1 MPLGDCSCL
10 FGAIGYVTEHSLTNL
25 GTMRPRQFTDSE
37 LLETARRCFLE
48 HGPSVSTT
56 TIADELGVSQAA
68 LFKRFKTKQAL
79 MVEALAPGD
88 RPPWIDEVEAGPDE
102 RSVPEQLRHVVERI
116 DAFLAQMLPCI
127 AVMRAAGLD
136 PAEMIRGR
144 ELPPPVLAHRTL
156 SGWFHRL
163 HEQGRAHIPH
173 PQSTAMAFLG
183 ALHARH
189 MLGHVLGPHAPQI
202 EPEFLQNL
210 VDVFWAGI
218 TPRAS
223 APDPR

>member
-1 MPLGDCSCL
+1 
-10 FGAIGYVTEHSLTNL
+10 
-25 GTMRPRQFTDSE
+25 MRPRQFTDTE

-48 HGPSVSTT
+48 HGPGVSTSA
-56 TIADELGVSQAA
+56 IAEELGVSQAA

-88 RPPWIDEVEAGPDE
+88 RPAWIAEVEAGPDE
-102 RSVPEQLRHVVERI
+102 RPVVEQLRQVVERI

-136 PAEMIRGR
+136 PREMLRGR

-156 SGWFHRL
+156 SEWFRRL

-189 MLGHVLGPHAPQI
+189 MLGHMLGEHAPKT

-210 VDVFWAGI
+210 VEVFWAGI
-218 TPRAS
+218 NPPGSPTSPGSPAS
-223 APDPR
+223 PAPPGSVRS

>member
-1 MPLGDCSCL
+1 
-10 FGAIGYVTEHSLTNL
+10 
-25 GTMRPRQFTDSE
+25 MRPRQFSDHE

-48 HGPSVSTT
+48 HGPGVSTSA
-56 TIADELGVSQAA
+56 IAEELGVSQAA

-88 RPPWIDEVEAGPDE
+88 RPPWIAVVEAGPDD
-102 RSVPEQLRHVVERI
+102 RPVPVQLREVVEHI

-127 AVMRAAGLD
+127 AVLRAAGLG
-136 PAEMIRGR
+136 PADVMQGR
-144 ELPPPVLAHRTL
+144 EVPPPVLAHRTL
-156 SGWFHRL
+156 SGWFRRL
-163 HEQGRAHIPH
+163 HEQGRARIPH

-189 MLGHVLGPHAPQI
+189 MLGHMLGSHAPQI

-210 VDVFWAGI
+210 VDVLWSGI
-218 TPRAS
+218 TPPTADPPTAVPPSSPAS
-223 APDPR
+223 AAP